1 VKNTTFTFN
10 GKVVRINMLTTDRE
24 IDVMISKLRK
34 QEALRQESRRR
45 EESRY
50 VNTYVSRLSK

>member
-1 VKNTTFTFN
+1 MKNTTFTFN

-45 EESRY
+45 EEARY

>member
-10 GKVVRINMLTTDRE
+10 GKVVRVNMLTTDRE

-34 QEALRQESRRR
+34 QEALRQEARRR

-50 VNTYVSRLSK
+50 VNTYVSRLNK

>member
-1 VKNTTFTFN
+1 MKNTTFTFN
-10 GKVVRINMLTTDRE
+10 GKVVRVNMLTTDRE

-34 QEALRQESRRR
+34 KEALRQEARRR
-45 EESRY
+45 EEARY

>member
-34 QEALRQESRRR
+34 QEALRQEARRR
-45 EESRY
+45 EEARY

>member
-1 VKNTTFTFN
+1 MKNTTFTFN
-10 GKVVRINMLTTDRE
+10 GKVVRVNMLTTDRE

-34 QEALRQESRRR
+34 QEALRQEAQRR

-50 VNTYVSRLSK
+50 VNTYVSRLNK

>member
-1 VKNTTFTFN
+1 MKNTTFIFN

-24 IDVMISKLRK
+24 IDLMISKLRK

>member
-1 VKNTTFTFN
+1 MKNTTFTFN

>member
-1 VKNTTFTFN
+1 MKNTTFTFN

-34 QEALRQESRRR
+34 QEALRQEARRR
-45 EESRY
+45 EEARY

>member
-1 VKNTTFTFN
+1 MKNTTFIFN

-24 IDVMISKLRK
+24 IDLMISKLRK

-45 EESRY
+45 EEARY

>member
-1 VKNTTFTFN
+1 MKNTTFTFN
-10 GKVVRINMLTTDRE
+10 GKVVRVNMLTTDRE

-34 QEALRQESRRR
+34 QEALRQEARRR

-50 VNTYVSRLSK
+50 VNTYVSRLNK

>member
-10 GKVVRINMLTTDRE
+10 GKVVRVNMLTTDRE

-34 QEALRQESRRR
+34 QEALRQEAQRR

-50 VNTYVSRLSK
+50 VNTYVSRLNK